1 MGPDLVFFNGIIH
14 TMDPAT
20 PIASAVAI
28 RSGRIVFVGSDEG
41 ARAALGACD
50 RLPGGSAPELVNLER
65 RCVVPGLTDAHLH
78 FRWYAESLDAVDAET
93 PTLEQALEK
102 VAEKARRAEPGSWI
116 TGSGWN
122 HNVWA
127 GQTGAGAF
135 PTRQHLDRV
144 ASRNPVALK
153 AKSGHAMWAN
163 SLALERAG
171 ISAATPDPAGGRIMR
186 ERAGDGRAPC
196 GILLENALAL
206 VQAAIPAPS
215 ARELARAMK
224 RAQAALHRVGLAGIH
239 DYDGVLAFQALQ
251 EMEASGELTLRVVK
265 GVPRELLDEAIA
277 LGLRTG
283 FGGERLSI
291 GALKMFADGA
301 LGPQT
306 AWMLEP
312 YERARDG
319 GSGIPTLSEDQM
331 IDDIRRANAAG
342 ISCAVH
348 AIGDAACRAVLNA
361 IEKAGFSVSEQ
372 AASSI
377 GAPAR
382 GAPRNRLEHA
392 QLLHPDD
399 LPRLARLDVIAS
411 MQPLHATSDMLI
423 ADRHWGARCAGAYAW
438 RSLLSSGAHLA
449 FGSDCPV
456 EIPDP
461 LAGIHAAVTR
471 RRADGS
477 PGPDGWRPEQ
487 RLTVEQ
493 AVRAYTVGSAYAA
506 GRVHELGRISPG
518 MLADLTVVDSDVF
531 AIEPHAIRETKVIA
545 TVVGG
550 MFVHRAF

>member
-1 MGPDLVFFNGIIH
+1 MGSDLVLFNGIIH
-14 TMDPAT
+14 TMDPAA
-20 PIASAVAI
+20 PVASAAAI
-28 RSGRIVFVGSDEG
+28 RSGRIVFVGGDED
-41 ARAALGACD
+41 ARAALD
-50 RLPGGSAPELVNLER
+50 TLPRGSTPEFVNLER
-65 RCVVPGLTDAHLH
+65 RCVLPGLTDAHLH

-93 PTLEQALEK
+93 PTLEQALER
-102 VAEKARRAEPGSWI
+102 VAEKARRAEPGAWV

-127 GQTGAGAF
+127 GQTGAGGF

-144 ASRNPVALK
+144 APRSPVALK
-153 AKSGHAMWAN
+153 AKSGHAMWVN

-171 ISAATPDPAGGRIMR
+171 ISAATPDPAGGKIVR
-186 ERAGDGRAPC
+186 ESAADGRTPS

-206 VQAAIPAPS
+206 VQAAIPAPTV
-215 ARELARAMK
+215 RDLACVMK
-224 RAQAALHRVGLAGIH
+224 QAQAALHRVGLVGIH

-251 EMEASGELTLRVVK
+251 EMEASGGLTLRVVK
-265 GVPRELLDEAIA
+265 GVPRELLDQAIA

-283 FGGERLSI
+283 FGGERISA

-312 YERARDG
+312 YEGARDSG
-319 GSGIPTLSEDQM
+319 CGIPTLSEDQM
-331 IDDIRRANAAG
+331 TEDIRRANAAG

-361 IEKAGFSVSEQ
+361 CER
-372 AASSI
+372 AASSV
-377 GAPAR
+377 AVPAR
-382 GAPRNRLEHA
+382 DAPRNRLEHA

-399 LPRLARLDVIAS
+399 LPRLARLGVIAS

-423 ADRHWGARCAGAYAW
+423 ADRHWGARCDGAYAW
-438 RSLLSSGAHLA
+438 RSLLQSGALLA

-471 RRADGS
+471 RRADGG
-477 PGPDGWRPEQ
+477 PGPEGWRPEQ
-487 RLTVEQ
+487 KLTVEE
-493 AVRAYTVGSAYAA
+493 AVRAYTVGAAYAA
-506 GRVHELGRISPG
+506 GREREVGRIAPG
-518 MLADLTVVDSDVF
+518 MLADLTVLDRDIF
-531 AIEPHAIRETKVIA
+531 AIEPHAIRETRASA
-545 TVVGG
+545 TVVDGV
-550 MFVHRAF
+550 FVHRAF

>member
-1 MGPDLVFFNGIIH
+1 MGPDLVLFNGIIH
-14 TMDPAT
+14 TMDPAA

-28 RSGRIVFVGSDEG
+28 RSGRIMFVGIDED
-41 ARAALGACD
+41 ARAALGAN
-50 RLPGGSAPELVNLER
+50 PAVVNLER

-78 FRWYAESLDAVDAET
+78 FRWYAESLDAVDAEM
-93 PTLEQALEK
+93 PTLEQALER
-102 VAEKARRAEPGSWI
+102 VAEKARRAGPGVWV

-122 HNVWA
+122 HNVWT
-127 GQTGAGAF
+127 GQTGAGGF

-144 ASRNPVALK
+144 APRNPVALK
-153 AKSGHAMWAN
+153 AKSGHAMWVN
-163 SLALERAG
+163 SMALERAG
-171 ISAATPDPAGGRIMR
+171 ISAATSDPVGGKIVR
-186 ERAGDGRAPC
+186 ESTGDGRSPS

-215 ARELARAMK
+215 PRELARAMK
-224 RAQAALHRVGLAGIH
+224 RAQAALHRVGLTGIH

-265 GVPRELLDEAIA
+265 GIPRELLDEAIA

-312 YERARDG
+312 YEGTRDG
-319 GSGIPTLSEDQM
+319 GCGIPTLTEDQM
-331 IDDIRRANAAG
+331 TDDIRRANASG

-348 AIGDAACRAVLNA
+348 AIGDAACRAMLNA
-361 IEKAGFSVSEQ
+361 CEK
-372 AASSI
+372 AASSA
-377 GAPAR
+377 GGPAR

-399 LPRLARLDVIAS
+399 LPRLAQLGVIAS

-438 RSLLSSGAHLA
+438 RSLLQSGARLA

-487 RLTVEQ
+487 KLTVEE
-493 AVRAYTVGSAYAA
+493 AVRAYTVGAAYAA
-506 GRVHELGRISPG
+506 GRERERGQIASG
-518 MLADLTVVDSDVF
+518 MLADLTVLDRDIF
-531 AIEPHAIRETKVIA
+531 AIEPHAIRETKVSA
-545 TVVGG
+545 TVVDGI
-550 MFVHRAF
+550 FVHRAF

>member
-1 MGPDLVFFNGIIH
+1 MGLDLVLFNGIIR
-14 TMDPAT
+14 TLDPAA
-20 PIASAVAI
+20 PVASAVAI
-28 RSGRIVFVGSDEG
+28 CSGRIVFVGGDED
-41 ARAALGACD
+41 ARAALGA
-50 RLPGGSAPELVNLER
+50 LPRGPTPEFVNLEG

-93 PTLEQALEK
+93 PTLEQALAK
-102 VAEKARRAEPGSWI
+102 VGEKAGCSEPDAWI

-127 GQTGAGAF
+127 GQTGAGGF

-144 ASRNPVALK
+144 APRNPVALK
-153 AKSGHAMWAN
+153 AKSGHAMWVNTA
-163 SLALERAG
+163 ALERAG
-171 ISAATPDPAGGRIMR
+171 ISAATSDPVGGKIVR
-186 ERAGDGRAPC
+186 ESAGDGRTPS

-215 ARELARAMK
+215 PRELAVLMRA
-224 RAQAALHRVGLAGIH
+224 AQAALHRVGLTGIH

-251 EMEASGELTLRVVK
+251 ELEACGELTLRVVK
-265 GVPRELLDEAIA
+265 GIPRELLDKAIA

-283 FGGERLSI
+283 FGGGRLSI

-312 YERARDG
+312 YEGTSGR
-319 GSGIPTLSEDQM
+319 SSLGIPTLSEDQM
-331 IDDIRRANAAG
+331 IDDIRRANATG
-342 ISCAVH
+342 IACAVH
-348 AIGDAACRAVLNA
+348 AIGDAACRAMLNA
-361 IEKAGFSVSEQ
+361 CEKAASL
-372 AASSI
+372 AA
-377 GAPAR
+377 GPAQ

-399 LPRLARLDVIAS
+399 LPRLARLGVIAS

-438 RSLLSSGAHLA
+438 RSLLASGARLA

-477 PGPDGWRPEQ
+477 PGPDGWRSEQ
-487 RLTVEQ
+487 RLTVEE
-493 AVRAYTVGSAYAA
+493 AVRAYTAGAAYAA
-506 GRVHELGRISPG
+506 GRERELGRISPS
-518 MLADLTVVDSDVF
+518 MLADLTVLDRDIF
-531 AIEPHAIRETKVIA
+531 AIEPHAIRETRAIA
-545 TVVGG
+545 TVVDGI
-550 MFVHRAF
+550 FVHRAF

>member
-1 MGPDLVFFNGIIH
+1 MGPDCVLFNGIIH

-20 PIASAVAI
+20 PIASAAAI
-28 RSGRIVFVGSDEG
+28 RSGRLVFVGSDED

-50 RLPGGSAPELVNLER
+50 GLPGGSAPELVNLGG

-93 PTLEQALEK
+93 PTLEQALER
-102 VAEKARRAEPGSWI
+102 VAEKARSAAPGVWI

-127 GQTGAGAF
+127 GQTSASGF

-144 ASRNPVALK
+144 APRNPVALK
-153 AKSGHAMWAN
+153 AKSGHAMWVNTA
-163 SLALERAG
+163 ALERAG
-171 ISAATPDPAGGRIMR
+171 ISPATVDPVGGKIVR
-186 ERAGDGRAPC
+186 ESAGDGRTPS

-206 VQAAIPAPS
+206 VQTAIPTPS
-215 ARELARAMK
+215 PRELSRPMK
-224 RAQAALHRVGLAGIH
+224 RAQAALHRVGLTGIH

-291 GALKMFADGA
+291 GALKMFTDGA
-301 LGPQT
+301 LGPLT

-312 YERARDG
+312 YEGARDG
-319 GSGIPTLSEDQM
+319 GFGIPTLSEDQM
-331 IDDIRRANAAG
+331 TDDIRRANASG

-348 AIGDAACRAVLNA
+348 AIGDAACRAMLNA
-361 IEKAGFSVSEQ
+361 CEK
-372 AASSI
+372 AASSA
-377 GAPAR
+377 GGPAR

-392 QLLHPDD
+392 QLLHPAD
-399 LPRLARLDVIAS
+399 LPRLARLGVIAS

-423 ADRHWGARCAGAYAW
+423 ADRYWGARCAGAYAW
-438 RSLLSSGAHLA
+438 RSLLQSGAHLA

-477 PGPDGWRPEQ
+477 PGPEGWRPEQ
-487 RLTVEQ
+487 KLSVEE
-493 AVRAYTVGSAYAA
+493 AVRAYTAGAAYAA
-506 GRVHELGRISPG
+506 GREHELGRISPG
-518 MLADLTVVDSDVF
+518 MLADLTVFDRDIF
-531 AIEPHAIRETKVIA
+531 AIEPQAMRETKVSA

-550 MFVHRAF
+550 MFVYRAF

>member
-1 MGPDLVFFNGIIH
+1 MGLDLVLFNGIIR
-14 TMDPAT
+14 TMDPVA
-20 PIASAVAI
+20 PVASAVAI
-28 RSGRIVFVGSDEG
+28 RSGRIVFVGGEED
-41 ARAALGACD
+41 ARAALGAFL
-50 RLPGGSAPELVNLER
+50 RGPAPEFVNLER

-93 PTLEQALEK
+93 PTLDQALER
-102 VAEKARRAEPGSWI
+102 VAEKAGRSEPGAWI

-127 GQTGAGAF
+127 GQTGTGGYPA
-135 PTRQHLDRV
+135 RQHLDKV
-144 ASRNPVALK
+144 APRNPVALK
-153 AKSGHAMWAN
+153 AKSGHAMWVNTA
-163 SLALERAG
+163 ALERSG
-171 ISAATPDPAGGRIMR
+171 ISAATSDPVGGKIVR
-186 ERAGDGRAPC
+186 ESTEDGRSPC

-215 ARELARAMK
+215 PRELAVLMK
-224 RAQAALHRVGLAGIH
+224 AAQAALHRVGLTGIH

-265 GVPRELLDEAIA
+265 GIPRELLDKAIA

-312 YERARDG
+312 YEGTSGR
-319 GSGIPTLSEDQM
+319 SSLGIPTLSEDEM
-331 IDDIRRANAAG
+331 TDDIRRANAAG

-348 AIGDAACRAVLNA
+348 AIGDAACRAMLNA
-361 IEKAGFSVSEQ
+361 CEKA
-372 AASSI
+372 ASLA
-377 GAPAR
+377 GGPAH

-399 LPRLARLDVIAS
+399 LPRLARLGVIAS

-438 RSLLSSGAHLA
+438 RSLLASGARLA

-477 PGPDGWRPEQ
+477 PGPEGWRSEQ
-487 RLTVEQ
+487 RLTVEE
-493 AVRAYTVGSAYAA
+493 AVRAYTVGAAYAA
-506 GRVHELGRISPG
+506 GRERERGQIAPG
-518 MLADLTVVDSDVF
+518 MLADLTVLDQDIFS
-531 AIEPHAIRETKVIA
+531 IEPHAIRETRVSA
-545 TVVGG
+545 TVVDGI
-550 MFVHRAF
+550 FVHRAF

>member
-1 MGPDLVFFNGIIH
+1 MGPDLVLFNGIIH
-14 TMDPAT
+14 TMDPAA

-28 RSGRIVFVGSDEG
+28 RSGRIMFVGIDED
-41 ARAALGACD
+41 ARAALGAN
-50 RLPGGSAPELVNLER
+50 PEVVNLER

-78 FRWYAESLDAVDAET
+78 FRWYAESLDAVDAEM
-93 PTLEQALEK
+93 PTLEQALER
-102 VAEKARRAEPGSWI
+102 VAEKARRAGPGVWV

-122 HNVWA
+122 HNVWT
-127 GQTGAGAF
+127 GQTGAGGF

-144 ASRNPVALK
+144 APRNPVALK
-153 AKSGHAMWAN
+153 AKSGHAMWVN
-163 SLALERAG
+163 SMALERAG
-171 ISAATPDPAGGRIMR
+171 ISAATSDPVGGKIVR
-186 ERAGDGRAPC
+186 ESTGDGRTPS

-215 ARELARAMK
+215 VRELAVLMK
-224 RAQAALHRVGLAGIH
+224 AAQAALHRVGLTGIH

-265 GVPRELLDEAIA
+265 GIPRELLEEAIA

-312 YERARDG
+312 YEEARDG
-319 GSGIPTLSEDQM
+319 GCGIPTLTEDQM
-331 IDDIRRANAAG
+331 TDDIRRANASG

-348 AIGDAACRAVLNA
+348 AIGDAACRAMLNA
-361 IEKAGFSVSEQ
+361 CEK
-372 AASSI
+372 AASSA
-377 GAPAR
+377 GGPAR

-399 LPRLARLDVIAS
+399 LPRLARLGVIAS

-438 RSLLSSGAHLA
+438 RSLLQSGARLA

-477 PGPDGWRPEQ
+477 PGPEGWRPEQ
-487 RLTVEQ
+487 KLTVEE
-493 AVRAYTVGSAYAA
+493 AVRAYTVGAAYAA
-506 GRVHELGRISPG
+506 GRERERGQIASG
-518 MLADLTVVDSDVF
+518 MLADLTVLDRDIF
-531 AIEPHAIRETKVIA
+531 AIEPHAIRETRAIA
-545 TVVGG
+545 TVVDGI
-550 MFVHRAF
+550 FVHRAF

>member
-1 MGPDLVFFNGIIH
+1 
-14 TMDPAT
+14 
-20 PIASAVAI
+20 
-28 RSGRIVFVGSDEG
+28 
-41 ARAALGACD
+41 
-50 RLPGGSAPELVNLER
+50 VNLGG

-78 FRWYAESLDAVDAET
+78 FRWYAESLDAVDAEM

-102 VAEKARRAEPGSWI
+102 VAEKARRAGPGAWV

-127 GQTGAGAF
+127 GQTGAGGF

-144 ASRNPVALK
+144 APRNPVALK
-153 AKSGHAMWAN
+153 AKSGHAMWVN
-163 SLALERAG
+163 SMALERAG
-171 ISAATPDPAGGRIMR
+171 ISGATSDPVGGKIVR
-186 ERAGDGRAPC
+186 ESTGDGRTPS
-196 GILLENALAL
+196 GILIENALAL
-206 VQAAIPAPS
+206 VQAAIPALS

-224 RAQAALHRVGLAGIH
+224 RAQAALHKGGLTGIH
-239 DYDGVLAFQALQ
+239 DFDGVLAFQALQ
-251 EMEASGELTLRVVK
+251 EMVASGELTLRVVK
-265 GVPRELLDEAIA
+265 GIPRELLDEAIA

-283 FGGERLSI
+283 FGGERLST

-306 AWMLEP
+306 AWMLNP
-312 YERARDG
+312 YEGAPDG
-319 GSGIPTLSEDQM
+319 GCGIPTLTEDQM
-331 IDDIRRANAAG
+331 TDDIRRANASG

-348 AIGDAACRAVLNA
+348 AIGDAACRAMLNA
-361 IEKAGFSVSEQ
+361 CEK
-372 AASSI
+372 AASSA
-377 GAPAR
+377 GGPAL

-399 LPRLARLDVIAS
+399 LPRLARLGVIAS

-438 RSLLSSGAHLA
+438 RSLLQSGARLT

-477 PGPDGWRPEQ
+477 PGPEGWRPEQ
-487 RLTVEQ
+487 KLTVEE
-493 AVRAYTVGSAYAA
+493 AVRAYTVGAAYAA
-506 GRVHELGRISPG
+506 GRERELGRISPG
-518 MLADLTVVDSDVF
+518 MLADLTVLDRDIF
-531 AIEPHAIRETKVIA
+531 AIEPHAICETRAIA
-545 TVVGG
+545 TVVDGV
-550 MFVHRAF
+550 FVHRAF